1 MSVEK
6 IPCWVR
12 EFSSLTSIFNSII
25 LHSNKFRNKSY
36 PDYISPEN
44 HFFRIKKE
52 KNGFKADCYQYFYKL
67 LSNRQ
72 NWCDSPVETHQ
83 NQSIRTPIPK
93 GLKQTATLVSLSLAC
108 GLGSGCSLLSV
119 RPAPSMP
126 EGGAFPDSPI
136 TMPSLL
142 INRLGVKQWFDNRR
156 GTHPLTDLPS
166 TAMKGYCHPL
176 QGKGFLSQ
184 GTRGNTHQGRMKYA
198 YDFGVPIGMPV
209 YAMQGGR
216 VIGLRD
222 KYPDKG
228 GRRRNAEKFNFI
240 WLEHSNGVRS
250 AYIHLQQNFKKKI
263 PIKLNDWVRTGDL
276 IGYSGNSGWSSAPHL
291 HVEVHSI
298 SESGFGQTLP
308 FEIVSKCHNTPFAS
322 VRQAS

>member
-1 MSVEK
+1 MSAEK

-12 EFSSLTSIFNSII
+12 EFSSLTSIFNPII
-25 LHSNKFRNKSY
+25 LHSNNLRNKNY
-36 PDYISPEN
+36 PEDIFPEN
-44 HFFRIKKE
+44 HFSRPKKE
-52 KNGFKADCYQYFYKL
+52 KNGFKADYYQYFYKL
-67 LSNRQ
+67 FSHKLNRCNFLQ
-72 NWCDSPVETHQ
+72 EHHQ
-83 NQSIRTPIPK
+83 TQQLRNRNSK
-93 GLKQTATLVSLSLAC
+93 GLKQTVTGVGLSLVC
-108 GLGSGCSLLSV
+108 GFGTGCSQLTV
-119 RPAPSMP
+119 RPAPDMP
-126 EGGAFPDSPI
+126 EGGVFPDSPVS
-136 TMPSLL
+136 TPRFLP
-142 INRLGVKQWFDNRR
+142 NRMGIKQWFDNRR

-228 GRRRNAEKFNFI
+228 GRRGNAEKFNFI

-263 PIKLNDWVRTGDL
+263 PIKLNDWVKTGDL

-298 SESGFGQTLP
+298 SDSGFGQTLP
-308 FEIVSKCHNTPFAS
+308 FEIASTCNNNPLAS

>member
-1 MSVEK
+1 MSAEK

-12 EFSSLTSIFNSII
+12 EFSSLTSIFDSII
-25 LHSNKFRNKSY
+25 LHSNKLRNKNY
-36 PDYISPEN
+36 PEDICPEN
-44 HFFRIKKE
+44 LFSRSKKE
-52 KNGFKADCYQYFYKL
+52 KKGFKADYYQYFYKL
-67 LSNRQ
+67 FSHKQNR
-72 NWCDSPVETHQ
+72 CDFPVEHH
-83 NQSIRTPIPK
+83 RTLPILNRLPK
-93 GLKQTATLVSLSLAC
+93 RFKQTASMVSLSFVC
-108 GLGSGCSLLSV
+108 GFGTGCSPMSF
-119 RPAPSMP
+119 RPDPPMP
-126 EGGAFPDSPI
+126 EGGAFPDPPI
-136 TMPSLL
+136 YMPGFLP
-142 INRLGVKQWFDNRR
+142 NRLGVKQWFDNRR

-228 GRRRNAEKFNFI
+228 GRRGNAEKFNFI
-240 WLEHSNGVRS
+240 WLEHTNGVRS
-250 AYIHLQQNFKKKI
+250 AYIHLQQNFKRKI
-263 PIKLNDWVRTGDL
+263 PIKLDDWVKTGDL

-298 SESGFGQTLP
+298 SDSGFGQTLP
-308 FEIVSKCHNTPFAS
+308 FEIASKCHNTPFAS
-322 VRQAS
+322 VRQSS

>member
-1 MSVEK
+1 MSDEK

-12 EFSSLTSIFNSII
+12 EFSSLTSIFNPII
-25 LHSNKFRNKSY
+25 PHLNKLRNHNY
-36 PDYISPEN
+36 LEDIFPEN
-44 HFFRIKKE
+44 HFSRLKKG
-52 KNGFKADCYQYFYKL
+52 KNGFKADYYQYFYKL
-67 LSNRQ
+67 FSNKQ
-72 NWCDSPVETHQ
+72 NWWDFPLEHH
-83 NQSIRTPIPK
+83 RTQQILNRLPK
-93 GLKQTATLVSLSLAC
+93 GIKQTATLISLSLVC
-108 GLGSGCSLLSV
+108 GFGTGCSSLAS
-119 RPAPSMP
+119 RPAPAI
-126 EGGAFPDSPI
+126 GGAFPDPPA
-136 TMPSLL
+136 MPRF
-142 INRLGVKQWFDNRR
+142 IPRRLGIKQWFDNRQ

-184 GTRGNTHQGRMKYA
+184 GTRGSTHQGRMKYA

-216 VIGLRD
+216 VIGVRD

-250 AYIHLQQNFKKKI
+250 AYIHLQQNFKRKI
-263 PIKLNDWVRTGDL
+263 PIRLNDWVRTGDL
-276 IGYSGNSGWSSAPHL
+276 IGFSGNSGWSSAPHL

-298 SESGFGQTLP
+298 SDSGFGQTLP
-308 FEIVSKCHNTPFAS
+308 FEIASKCYNSPFAS
-322 VRQAS
+322 VRQSS

>member
-1 MSVEK
+1 MSAEK

-25 LHSNKFRNKSY
+25 LHSNKLKNNNY
-36 PDYISPEN
+36 PDYISLEN
-44 HFFRIKKE
+44 LFFRPNKE
-52 KNGFKADCYQYFYKL
+52 KNRFKAGYYQYFYKL
-67 LSNRQ
+67 LSNKQ
-72 NWCDSPVETHQ
+72 NRFNFPVENHPSQ
-83 NQSIRTPIPK
+83 PILNPIPK
-93 GLKQTATLVSLSLAC
+93 GLKQTIIWASLSLTC
-108 GLGSGCSLLSV
+108 GFGTGCSQLPL
-119 RPAPSMP
+119 PSTPPMP
-126 EGGAFPDSPI
+126 EGGAFPDPP
-136 TMPSLL
+136 TATPRFLP
-142 INRLGVKQWFDNRR
+142 NRLGVKQWFDNRR

-228 GRRRNAEKFNFI
+228 GRRGNAEKFNFI

-263 PIKLNDWVRTGDL
+263 PIKLNDWVKTGDL

-298 SESGFGQTLP
+298 SDSGFGQTLP
-308 FEIVSKCHNTPFAS
+308 FEIASKCHNTPFAS